1 MITNPGLATQLARE
15 HQRQMRTQASQ
26 QRHQHGRPV
35 PGPPNAAAIIFCRL
49 SAAIASVGRATARR
63 HLASSPPIRPANHP
77 PQPGPGQASLAVQGT
92 HRFPT

>member
-63 HLASSPPIRPANHP
+63 HLASSPPSARPTTHP
-77 PQPGPGQASLAVQGT
+77 SPARA
-92 HRFPT
+92 RRA